1 MKRTLILAL
10 LFVVLGIGAW
20 LAIRANARKDTT
32 RISWDMDFAVQD
44 VSTIHKVFLADK
56 NGNRITLKRNGDQW
70 ICNDKYPV
78 RPTAMQHLMETLQNI
93 VVWYVPAKAA
103 EPEMIR
109 SLATHGIKVEL
120 FNKDGTRIKGYYVG
134 GVTNDERG
142 TFMMMDGAEQPYVV
156 HLPYFVGQVRVRYM
170 VGEEDWR
177 DRAVFS
183 EKPESIASISV
194 EYPQM
199 KSKSFKVEKM
209 GEAEYAVS
217 PFYSTTPTRKTPPRK
232 GVAEAY
238 ILQYES
244 LIAEAFETN
253 NPVRDSVR
261 ALVPFAVIT
270 VKTTGGKE
278 KQARFWPVEFVFN
291 NMTNDYMVERY
302 YTETSQPSFMLTQQ
316 RVFGPVFREYAY
328 FFDKPVGR

>member
-1 MKRTLILAL
+1 
-10 LFVVLGIGAW
+10 
-20 LAIRANARKDTT
+20 
-32 RISWDMDFAVQD
+32 
-44 VSTIHKVFLADK
+44 
-56 NGNRITLKRNGDQW
+56 
-70 ICNDKYPV
+70 
-78 RPTAMQHLMETLQNI
+78 MQHLMETLQNI

-109 SLATHGIKVEL
+109 SLATQGIKVEL

-142 TFMMMDGAEQPYVV
+142 TFMMMDGAEQPYVM
-156 HLPYFVGQVRVRYM
+156 HLPYFVGQVRIRYM
-170 VGEEDWR
+170 VEEEDWR

-199 KSKSFKVEKM
+199 KSKSFKVEKT
-209 GEAEYAVS
+209 GEAEYAVT
-217 PFYSTTPTRKTPPRK
+217 PFYSTTPGSKTPPRK
-232 GVAEAY
+232 GFAEAY
-238 ILQYES
+238 LLQYES

-253 NPVRDSVR
+253 NPVRDSIR
-261 ALVPFAVIT
+261 ALVPFAIIT
-270 VKTTGGKE
+270 VKTTEGKE
-278 KQARFWPVEFVFN
+278 KQARFWPVELVFN
-291 NMTNDYMVERY
+291 NMTNEYMVERY
-302 YTETSQPSFMLTQQ
+302 YTETSQPAFMLTQQ